1 MGERLGNTATSGAP
15 VQQGGPLMWAR
26 ALADLLTLSRLIG
39 GVAIALIPWEKTISS
54 LGKLIKYGVF
64 AWTASHF
71 PEQVSR
77 RGEGLPIDFLPCHV
91 LFSRD

>member
-39 GVAIALIPWEKTISS
+39 E
-54 LGKLIKYGVF
+54 
-64 AWTASHF
+64 
-71 PEQVSR
+71 SR
-77 RGEGLPIDFLPCHV
+77 
-91 LFSRD
+91 

>member
-1 MGERLGNTATSGAP
+1 MGEHLGNTATSGAP

-54 LGKLIKYGVF
+54 LGKLIIQLAPLEHG
-64 AWTASHF
+64 
-71 PEQVSR
+71 
-77 RGEGLPIDFLPCHV
+77 CC
-91 LFSRD
+91 